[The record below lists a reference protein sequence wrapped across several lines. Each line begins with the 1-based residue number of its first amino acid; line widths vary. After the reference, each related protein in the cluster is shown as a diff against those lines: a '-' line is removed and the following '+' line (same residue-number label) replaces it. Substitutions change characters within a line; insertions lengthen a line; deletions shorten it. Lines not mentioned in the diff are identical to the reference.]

1 MPPLPP
7 IRWTGRAEFLL
18 LRRPPE
24 LLGVLQ
30 LYVVLMLAVPAVAW
44 LMRRVGPVV
53 PAALSLGFYLA
64 VQIMPGENLRG
75 ISSA

>member
-18 LRRPPE
+18 LRWHPE

-30 LYVVLMLAVPAVAW
+30 LYVVLMLAGLASSGRSGTQNATLSVP
-44 LMRRVGPVV
+44 LT
-53 PAALSLGFYLA
+53 
-64 VQIMPGENLRG
+64 
-75 ISSA
+75 